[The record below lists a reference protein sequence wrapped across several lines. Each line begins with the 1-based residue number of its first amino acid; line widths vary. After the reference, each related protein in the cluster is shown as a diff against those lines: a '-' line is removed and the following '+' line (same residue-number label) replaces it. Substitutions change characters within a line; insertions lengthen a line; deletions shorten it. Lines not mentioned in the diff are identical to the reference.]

1 MRDSATL
8 IALSLALTLWTPAAR
23 ARRVFEA
30 SQDRSELTV
39 NMTAEAAASAA
50 SQQAIIRGTIL
61 GLRSRSAAGVLVQ
74 LVRDSIAPPYDTIR
88 TLIAIDTTDS
98 IGHFSFGPLPAARYQ
113 VTAESHDHIAGARG
127 LSLGATDTLTLEL
140 QLLNTGLDFTAIARR
155 AKELERLT
163 AARALWASRKPA
175 RYRLTVKIDCFCPPR
190 GPATFPLEFV
200 NDSVAGVD
208 SRGRWYATRDQPYRE
223 IHIDSLFARVEL
235 SIRRF
240 DMPIYR
246 VEYDSSYG
254 FPAVIDHAAR
264 RLHDRDRFEVV
275 DFHALP

>member
-163 AARALWASRKPA
+163 AARAL
-175 RYRLTVKIDCFCPPR
+175 
-190 GPATFPLEFV
+190 
-200 NDSVAGVD
+200 
-208 SRGRWYATRDQPYRE
+208 YRE

-240 DMPIYR
+240 DLPIYR

-264 RLHDRDRFEVV
+264 RLHDRHRFEVV